1 MKSST
6 IKKRTAVKTD
16 HAGPEALL
24 NLALKAM
31 TALDHLSVAQIL
43 SIESQGPQ
51 LIRELNQGDTLS
63 QRAVH
68 AFSRYCEQNPSMRSR
83 QDHWRLST

>member
-1 MKSST
+1 
-6 IKKRTAVKTD
+6 
-16 HAGPEALL
+16 
-24 NLALKAM
+24 
-31 TALDHLSVAQIL
+31 VAQIL